1 MRWAVSEILPGND
14 FMLMRRLFL
23 LVCLLQGSK
32 VMAEPYIVA
41 HRGASG
47 EAPEN
52 TLPAFE
58 LAWKQGAD
66 AIEGD
71 FYLTADGEIVCMH
84 DADTE
89 RTAGKKL
96 VVAKSTLAELRELDV
111 GSWKDAR
118 YAGTVA
124 PTLAEVLATVPEGKK
139 IFVEVKCGPE
149 IVPRLLEDL
158 AKSGLK
164 AEQIVIISFKD
175 DVIAEVRR
183 LRPEYRANWLT
194 ALKEKNGKLLPTP
207 DEIVATLKRT
217 NATGLGI
224 GFKEVDESLV
234 RAVENAGFEFHV
246 WTVDDPAVGSR
257 FAEWGSRSI
266 TTNWPKRIREALETG
281 GK

>member
-1 MRWAVSEILPGND
+1 
-14 FMLMRRLFL
+14 MLWRRLFL
-23 LVCLLQGSK
+23 LVCLLQGSN
-32 VMAEPYIVA
+32 VIAEPYIVA

-71 FYLTADGEIVCMH
+71 FYLTADGEIICMH
-84 DADTE
+84 DANTQ

-118 YAGTVA
+118 YAGTRA

-139 IFVEVKCGPE
+139 IFVEVKCGAE
-149 IVPRLLEDL
+149 IVPKLLEDL

-164 AEQIVIISFKD
+164 AEQIVVISFKD
-175 DVIAEVRR
+175 DVVAEVRR
-183 LRPEYRANWLT
+183 LRPDYRANWLT
-194 ALKEKNGKLLPTP
+194 SLKEKNGGLTPTP
-207 DEIVATLKRT
+207 EEIVATLKRT
-217 NATGLGI
+217 RSTGLGI
-224 GFKEVDESLV
+224 GFKDVDESLV
-234 RAVENAGFEFHV
+234 RTVEKAGFEFHV
-246 WTVDDPAVGSR
+246 WTVDDPAVGGR

-266 TTNWPKRIREALETG
+266 TTNWPLRIREALQTG
-281 GK
+281 GE

>member
-1 MRWAVSEILPGND
+1 MSIRW
-14 FMLMRRLFL
+14 LFL
-23 LVCLLQGSK
+23 LTVLLPESSL
-32 VMAEPYIVA
+32 MAEPFIVA

-96 VVAKSTLAELRELDV
+96 IVAKSTLAELRELDV

-118 YAGTVA
+118 YAGTHA
-124 PTLAEVLATVPEGKK
+124 PTLTEVLATVPEERK

-158 AKSGLK
+158 ANSGLK

-194 ALKEKNGKLLPTP
+194 SLKEKSGKLSPTP
-207 DEIVATLKRT
+207 EEIVATLKRT

-234 RAVENAGFEFHV
+234 RTVENAGFEFHV
-246 WTVDDPAVGSR
+246 WTVDDPAVGVQ
-257 FAEWGSRSI
+257 FAEWGSCSI
-266 TTNWPKRIREALETG
+266 TTNWPKRIREALQTG
-281 GK
+281 GE